1 MSELSDFL
9 EAGFT
14 EASATIGTE
23 SLSID
28 GGDSVDVV
36 KAESTHEREWEGRGY
51 QSDASLSIVCQ
62 TSEFEAIY
70 LLDATDYVGKPCTLE
85 DIPWKIGT
93 IKRGD
98 YFMTIELLSLNQ
110 AE

>member
-9 EAGFT
+9 SSGFIS
-14 EASATIGTE
+14 ASATIGTK

-36 KAESTHEREWEGRGY
+36 SAESTHEREWEGRGY
-51 QSDASLSIVCQ
+51 QSDASLTVVCQ
-62 TSEFEAIY
+62 TPDFDAIY
-70 LLDATDYVGKPCTLE
+70 LLDASDYVGMPCTLA
-85 DIPWKIGT
+85 DNPWKIGT
-93 IKRGD
+93 VRRGE
-98 YFMTIELLSLNQ
+98 YFITIELLSINQ